1 MCISIG
7 LLTGSCS
14 VEVLTS
20 CPWLLAYCSR
30 LFSCW
35 MIRLTSSSS
44 LLKKRSSC
52 PTPNARLAALAS
64 WVGMRSEWSVLQQEN
79 ATSYMT
85 FNPPNSPEHI
95 IYRSFKYLFYI
106 QYTLGINTSPS
117 NVFHRFDN
125 SSDLQ
130 FGLWKEKDAHLF
142 LLFPTQMFCK
152 EMKQCHEYYSGSL
165 LSYRLQHKRS
175 QFNHFGNRSISFSHL
190 HCLQPGSPAVKL
202 SFCLLPAGFSFC
214 PFSLRPPFLVTLART
229 CLCCGAEW
237 KQIIFIIK
245 ILNLSLKMLGQWCVC
260 HF

>member
-1 MCISIG
+1 M
-7 LLTGSCS
+7 
-14 VEVLTS
+14 
-20 CPWLLAYCSR
+20 
-30 LFSCW
+30 
-35 MIRLTSSSS
+35 
-44 LLKKRSSC
+44 
-52 PTPNARLAALAS
+52 
-64 WVGMRSEWSVLQQEN
+64 
-79 ATSYMT
+79 
-85 FNPPNSPEHI
+85 
-95 IYRSFKYLFYI
+95 
-106 QYTLGINTSPS
+106 
-117 NVFHRFDN
+117 FHRFDN

-142 LLFPTQMFCK
+142 LLFLTQMFCK

-237 KQIIFIIK
+237 KQIIHFIIK
-245 ILNLSLKMLGQWCVC
+245 VLSLSLKMLGQWCVS
-260 HF
+260 HFFDSTSTSLDFKSNTEYEIKVLTLSFKGNVFISMLGELAVLFYSWPLCTKDYYFYGSMWTYKLLN